1 MPPKLFDVQPDPDT
15 QPSTKPIRNTK
26 RFIDQPARDQT
37 TFAPR
42 SADELVAPDAPV
54 RALGEIMEQLDY
66 SAFEQRYRGGGRPA
80 WHPKL
85 MATLLLFA
93 YSSGVRS
100 ARDISRLLD
109 YDLRFMW
116 LAHEQRIDHQR
127 FSEFRRNFAVQ
138 LRDLFAQTVR
148 LALEMGLTT
157 LELVAIDG
165 SKIAANARRRMVND
179 EELQRAIDQV
189 LAEAEATD
197 AAEDANLGDARGD
210 ELPDEL
216 AEPEQRL
223 EKLRKLREAKW
234 ALEESGQK
242 CVSRTDP
249 EAPPQKI
256 AGETRPGW
264 NGEVAVDGA
273 SGILVAQDLVADQ
286 NDTAQFGPMAEQTL
300 ENTGFKPDA
309 IVGDRGY
316 HSGEN
321 LRAADELDLNAFLP
335 RQSRAATGRFEQA
348 DFEYDEQADEFVCS
362 AGKRLSFRREK
373 KRRNGPSQRVYATSA
388 RDCRGC
394 PLRAEC
400 LSARASRRE
409 LYVSAHAAL
418 ARRMA
423 ERMDTDE
430 GRWAMRQRKQTVELV
445 FGVMKSVLGLR
456 QFLLR
461 GLAGARVEM
470 SLCATAFNLRKL
482 AAAS

>member
-1 MPPKLFDVQPDPDT
+1 MPPKLFDVQPDPDALS
-15 QPSTKPIRNTK
+15 PTKPIRNTK
-26 RFIDQPARDQT
+26 LFIDQPARDQT

-42 SADELVAPDAPV
+42 CTDELVAPDAPV
-54 RALGEIMEQLDY
+54 RALDEIMEQLDY
-66 SAFEQRYRGGGRPA
+66 SAFEERYRGGGRPA
-80 WHPKL
+80 WPPKL
-85 MATLLLFA
+85 MAKLLLFS

-100 ARDISRLLD
+100 AREISRRLD
-109 YDLRFMW
+109 YDLRFIW

-127 FSEFRRNFAVQ
+127 FSEFRRSFAEQ
-138 LRDLFAQTVR
+138 LHNLFAQTVR
-148 LALEMGLTT
+148 LALQMGLAT

-165 SKIAANARRRMVND
+165 SKIAANASRRMVND
-179 EELQRAIDQV
+179 EEIQRAIDKA
-189 LAEAEATD
+189 LAEAEAID
-197 AAEDANLGDARGD
+197 AAEDADLGDARGD

-216 AEPEQRL
+216 AKPEQRL
-223 EKLRKLREAKW
+223 EKLQEAKA
-234 ALEESGQK
+234 ALDESGQK
-242 CVSRTDP
+242 CVSLTDP

-256 AGETRPGW
+256 AGEKRPGW
-264 NGEVAVDGA
+264 NGQVAVDGA
-273 SGILVAQDLVADQ
+273 SGILVGQDLVADQ
-286 NDTAQFGPMAEQTL
+286 NDTAQFGPMSEQAL
-300 ENTGFKPDA
+300 ENTGLKPDA

-335 RQSRAATGRFEQA
+335 RQFRAATGRFEQA
-348 DFEYDEQADEFVCS
+348 DFEYDERADEFVCP
-362 AGKRLSFRREK
+362 AGKRLNFRRER
-373 KRRNGPSQRVYATSA
+373 KRRNGPSHLLYATSA
-388 RDCRGC
+388 HDCRGC

-400 LSARASRRE
+400 LSARANRRE

>member
-1 MPPKLFDVQPDPDT
+1 MTPKLFDVQPDPDT
-15 QPSTKPIRNTK
+15 QPALKSRRNTK
-26 RFIDQPARDQT
+26 LFIDQPARDQT

-42 SADELVAPDAPV
+42 STDEFVAPDAPV
-54 RALGEIMEQLDY
+54 RALDEIMEQLDY
-66 SAFEQRYRGGGRPA
+66 SAFEEQYRGGGRPA

-85 MATLLLFA
+85 MSKMLLFA
-93 YSSGVRS
+93 YCSGVRS
-100 ARDISRLLD
+100 AREISRLLE

-127 FSEFRRNFAVQ
+127 LSEFRRSFAEQ

-148 LALEMGLTT
+148 LAMEMGLTT

-165 SKIAANARRRMVND
+165 SKIAANAGRRMIND
-179 EELQRAIDQV
+179 EELQRAIDEM

-223 EKLRKLREAKW
+223 EKLRKLQEAKL
-234 ALEESGQK
+234 ALDESGQK
-242 CVSRTDP
+242 CVSLTDP

-256 AGETRPGW
+256 AGEKRPGW
-264 NGEVAVDGA
+264 TAQVAVDGA
-273 SGILVAQDLVADQ
+273 SGILVGQDLVADQ

-300 ENTGFKPDA
+300 ENTGLKPQA

-316 HSGEN
+316 HSGAN

-335 RQSRAATGRFEQA
+335 RQFRAATGRFEQA
-348 DFEYDEQADEFVCS
+348 DFAYDERTDEFVCPE
-362 AGKRLSFRREK
+362 GKRLSFRREH
-373 KRRNGPSQRVYATSA
+373 RSQRGPSQRLYATSA
-388 RDCRGC
+388 RDCQGC

-400 LSARASRRE
+400 LRATASRRE